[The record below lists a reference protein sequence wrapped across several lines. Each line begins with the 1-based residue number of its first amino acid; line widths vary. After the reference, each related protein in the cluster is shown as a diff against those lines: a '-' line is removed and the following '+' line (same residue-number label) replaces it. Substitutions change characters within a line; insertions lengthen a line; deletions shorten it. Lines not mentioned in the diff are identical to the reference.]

1 MEQRAA
7 AIRFIIRESA
17 SSPVPQRLTRGLGA
31 LLLGLLPGGF
41 GSIALPLAATFSL
54 GVGAASA
61 ETVVERAA
69 RTGQITI
76 VGPNNAIPYSFR
88 DRNNNLTGIAPDLSK
103 AISAE
108 VGAYLNRTIGATF
121 VVENDH
127 TALFR
132 EVALGL
138 ADIACGVPFTWEREM
153 FVDYSLPFALSGIR
167 LLTSGSAIDGSAAS
181 LAGKRVGAVKDSL
194 GSTVLNGLGSTAVV
208 STYPSLD
215 AAAAALK
222 AGQLDAVIGDSI
234 GLAGLRTRKE
244 IGDGRLVPELPY
256 VRYGVGCIMPQ
267 NNSTFRNLVNL
278 TIAQVLQAY
287 INGETEAVAMVN
299 GWVGPGSA
307 LDLQPEAIRGFFE
320 TVLLTTEQIRTPR
333 TRAAN

>member
-1 MEQRAA
+1 M
-7 AIRFIIRESA
+7 
-17 SSPVPQRLTRGLGA
+17 PQRLARGLGA
-31 LLLGLLPGGF
+31 LFFGLLPT
-41 GSIALPLAATFSL
+41 ALLPVAATL
-54 GVGAASA
+54 TVGAGAASA

-69 RTGQITI
+69 RTGAITV

-103 AISAE
+103 AVSAE

-127 TALFR
+127 AALFR

-138 ADIACGVPFTWEREM
+138 ADMACGVPFTWEREM

-167 LLTSGSAIDGSAAS
+167 LLTSDAAIDGSATS
-181 LAGKRVGAVKDSL
+181 LAGKRVAAVKDSL
-194 GSTVLNGLGSTAVV
+194 GSTVLSGISTKAVA
-208 STYPSLD
+208 STFPNLD
-215 AAAAALK
+215 AATAALK
-222 AGQLDAVIGDSI
+222 AGQVDAVIGDSI
-234 GLAGLRTRKE
+234 SLAGLRTRKA
-244 IGDGRLVPELPY
+244 ISNGRLVPELPY

-278 TIAQVLQAY
+278 TIAQVLQGY

-320 TVLLTTEQIRTPR
+320 TVLLTTEQIRTPAQ
-333 TRAAN
+333 RAAN